1 MKKNIFLFI
10 ALILTSNGL
19 SQNHYKGTWSGII
32 YKKNINKGE
41 PIHLSFFIID
51 DIVNGYCKKEKYK
64 KNDFIINKTVG
75 KYKNDSLFIKEHA
88 IVNHNKSSRVKKKY
102 RTFELIYNDT
112 TGYINGKCHALR
124 NKNEIEYLTLYKVD
138 NSYRKLTTT
147 PLSHS
152 WFGRLKEDLKNG
164 YYSPIKREIE
174 RNKFK
179 FVPIYFDY
187 DKAEVKK
194 EYDAFLK
201 KMIRV
206 VNGHTDLRIKVIGH
220 TDSDG
225 SDSYNVN
232 LSERRAKSI
241 IKYFTKN
248 GISADKIEIDFKGES
263 EPVDTNNTPEGKQ
276 RNRRVD
282 FSFI

>member
-10 ALILTSNGL
+10 ALISTCNSF
-19 SQNHYKGTWSGII
+19 SQNYFKGTWSGII

-51 DIVNGYCKKEKYK
+51 DIVNGYSKKEKYK
-64 KNDFIINKTVG
+64 KDEFIINKTVG
-75 KYKNDSLFIKEHA
+75 NFINDSLIIEEHA
-88 IVNHNKSSRVKKKY
+88 IVNHNKSSRVKNKY
-102 RTFELIYNDT
+102 RKFELIYNDT
-112 TGYINGKCHALR
+112 TGYINGKCY
-124 NKNEIEYLTLYKVD
+124 NIKNNNEHEYLTLYQIDK
-138 NSYRKLTTT
+138 SYRKLTNT

-174 RNKFK
+174 RKEFK
-179 FVPIYFDY
+179 FAPIYFDY

-225 SDSYNVN
+225 SISYNEN

-263 EPVDTNNTPEGKQ
+263 QPIDTNNTPEGKQ